1 MRTAGVQGAVRGCHD
16 MSSWLPDTSDTC
28 ADSWMGC
35 LSRCLERSAKGR
47 DYGGGETSGA
57 KCCSQSNLISKAVN
71 CSALQDLERA
81 LEKTEEIV

>member
-1 MRTAGVQGAVRGCHD
+1 MQGAVRGCHD
-16 MSSWLPDTSDTC
+16 VSSRLPDTSDIC
-28 ADSWMGC
+28 AASWKGC
-35 LSRCLERSAKGR
+35 LSHCLERSAKGR

-57 KCCSQSNLISKAVN
+57 KCCSQSNLISKAIN